1 MATLLVG
8 DVHGCYD
15 ELQALLRQAAF
26 DPAADTLWC
35 TGDLVARGPKS
46 LEVLRFVQSL
56 GDSARVVLGNH
67 DLHLLAVAAGLQ
79 APKAS
84 DRLEAVLEAPDREP
98 LLQWLRHQPLIQQ
111 HAEFSFLMVHAGIS
125 PLWDL
130 STLQQCAQAVA
141 TQLQSTEYPQL
152 LAALYG
158 DQPDH
163 WSSELSTVEQWR
175 YTVNVLTRLRFCYPD
190 GRLALQ
196 CKQTVSTAPPP
207 LIPWFQ
213 LALSST
219 QGQQVVFGHWAALM
233 GQGTP
238 PGFYALDTGCVWG
251 GKLSLLRWEDQ
262 HYFFQPACSNRDG
275 IGITLS
281 E

>member
-15 ELQALLRQAAF
+15 ELQSLLQQAAF
-26 DPAADTLWC
+26 DPAGDTLWL

-46 LEVLRFVQSL
+46 LEILRFVQSL

-79 APKAS
+79 APKPR
-84 DRLEAVLEAPDREP
+84 DQLQAVLQAPDREQ

-111 HAEFSFLMVHAGIS
+111 HPEFAFLMVHAGIS

-130 STLQQCAQAVA
+130 TTLQQCAQAVA
-141 TQLQSTEYPQL
+141 TQLQSAEYPQL

-163 WSSELSTVEQWR
+163 WSSALSTVEQWR

-196 CKQTVSTAPPP
+196 CKQTVSAAPPP

-213 LALSST
+213 LALPST
-219 QGQQVVFGHWAALM
+219 QGQQIVFGHWAALM

-262 HYFFQPACSNRDG
+262 HYFFQPADSNRDG
-275 IGITLS
+275 VGISLA